1 MPFHLPSVAHLLFS
15 SRTSWE
21 FILNLDFEYSIITGK
36 RKLAW
41 ATPVCP
47 SLALQ
52 EDSVTNSKPS
62 ALLGMSLVLPVP
74 RGRPVPWI
82 RRVLRY

>member
-47 SLALQ
+47 SGFTRRLSDQLRAFSFTWDVAGLPC
-52 EDSVTNSKPS
+52 PS
-62 ALLGMSLVLPVP
+62 WPSSSLD
-74 RGRPVPWI
+74 
-82 RRVLRY
+82 